1 MRRITPDAPPWLAA
15 IGAVGDLGPA
25 GFTLP
30 ETAGAPRGA
39 VTRLV
44 PLVNA
49 PRRLPDGPV
58 REALA
63 LLVESETPQEALA
76 DPRMRLLED
85 ARRRWRSEFE
95 RVRRTAPVVSDS
107 VALVRFS
114 SPAQIHPLVAAQWQR
129 GLAPRVV
136 IAANDDYLPGRVN
149 FSVRGGAGDLT
160 RVLRAALPD
169 VDGEYAHGHPRATGG
184 SLSPHDFER
193 LVDALG
199 LGRSAST

>member
-25 GFTLP
+25 GFVLP
-30 ETAGAPRGA
+30 ETAGAPRAA
-39 VTRLV
+39 VARLV

-49 PRRLPDGPV
+49 PRRLPDGRV

-63 LLVESETPQEALA
+63 LLVESETPHEALT
-76 DPRMRLLED
+76 DPRIRLLEE

-95 RVRRTAPVVSDS
+95 RVRRTAPRVAES

-114 SPAQIHPLVAAQWQR
+114 SPAQVHPLVAAQWQR
-129 GLAPRVV
+129 RLAPRLV
-136 IAANDDYLPGRVN
+136 IAANDGYVSGRVN

-169 VDGEYAHGHPRATGG
+169 AHGEYAHGHPRATGG
-184 SLSPHDFER
+184 SLVPDDFER
-193 LVDALG
+193 LLEALG
-199 LGRSAST
+199 LTGTPR